1 LPGLS
6 GATATKLFY
15 QRMTKSDESTAG
27 SPFVSFYHSLEK
39 STPAKFVFKQVF
51 GRQQYENQ

>member
-1 LPGLS
+1 
-6 GATATKLFY
+6 
-15 QRMTKSDESTAG
+15 MTKSDESTAG